1 MPMANP
7 SEHPAISVPYP
18 FRPFWQ
24 PNSRAFSPMPLHQG
38 IPQLERLTQK
48 LDKAEKK
55 IDEYLRLSGFTTNSI
70 NCNKGLPFIC
80 SRIALR

>member
-1 MPMANP
+1 
-7 SEHPAISVPYP
+7 
-18 FRPFWQ
+18 
-24 PNSRAFSPMPLHQG
+24 MPLLQG

-70 NCNKGLPFIC
+70 NCNNLPFIC
-80 SRIALR
+80 SRVALR